1 MNKSPDAF
9 QSDNNDQAGSPSGG
23 EPVFLAVGQ
32 LRRPHGLTGEMVMT
46 VLTDFPARLKSGRT
60 VFVGDKHEEIAISA
74 IRGQN
79 KDLLIT
85 FEGINSPEQANKLR
99 NKVLYI
105 KADSLP
111 DLPEGMY
118 YHHELIGLV
127 VEDET
132 GDEIGKLIEILETG
146 ANDVYVVETGNGE
159 LLLPA
164 VEEVILEVDLASGR
178 IRVKPPI
185 WS

>member
-9 QSDNNDQAGSPSGG
+9 QSENNDQTGSPSGG
-23 EPVFLAVGQ
+23 EPVFLAVGK

-46 VLTDFPARLKSGRT
+46 ILTDFPARLKGGKT
-60 VFVGDKHEEIAISA
+60 VFLGENHDEILIAA
-74 IRGQN
+74 VRGQN
-79 KDLLIT
+79 KDLLVT
-85 FEGINSPEQANKLR
+85 FEGISNLEQADKLR
-99 NKVLYI
+99 NKILYI

-111 DLPEGMY
+111 ELPEGMY

-132 GDEIGKLIEILETG
+132 GDVIGKLIEILETG
-146 ANDVYVVETGNGE
+146 ANDVYVVDTGNGE
-159 LLLPA
+159 ILLPA
-164 VEEVILEVDLASGR
+164 VEDVILDVDLVSGR
-178 IRVKPPI
+178 MRVKPPI